1 MKSVSCPTN
10 MPFEDEDVVL
20 NLSISCAQYP
30 LVLRKILRFL
40 CLYYYIFGFYLWLWY
55 IEDCLQSDILSYL
68 RSTSF
73 DQNSILLLLYSQC
86 TILSCKG
93 RSYFSLL
100 TLAKFHHWLK
110 WWFPE
115 NLSIIGYYFPM
126 NIYYILGKCFT

>member
-20 NLSISCAQYP
+20 NLSTSCAQYP
-30 LVLRKILRFL
+30 LVLRKILRFFMSVL
-40 CLYYYIFGFYLWLWY
+40 LYFWFLFMTMIHWRLSAIWYSLIFKKYIFW
-55 IEDCLQSDILSYL
+55 
-68 RSTSF
+68 
-73 DQNSILLLLYSQC
+73 QNSILLLLYSQC

-100 TLAKFHHWLK
+100 TLAKFHHWLR